1 MKYICFAAV
10 MISLQDA
17 LIQVAYYPWGQ
28 ILIPYLF
35 MLHL

>member
-17 LIQVAYYPWGQ
+17 LIQVYYPWGQ

>member
-10 MISLQDA
+10 MISLTGCVNSSGV
-17 LIQVAYYPWGQ
+17 LPMGQ

>member
-28 ILIPYLF
+28 IGVRLEKEK
-35 MLHL
+35 